1 MTGIFLGHSG
11 ENEHL
16 SSIRIIPGT
25 RLGTRVT
32 PRSQLPPNK
41 GDRSSAY
48 KLKEKLDMYQ
58 ARHEMGLGPKMI
70 CFQRIVEL
78 ELVWDMNCSFFDTH
92 THNHWWFER
101 VGFVWCTLKVAFRW
115 AEDDTSIPETSTACS
130 LFGSNPL
137 EQGSRMTWCGQIS
150 SQSWVRSM
158 QNGEDVR
165 FMCFWKSFVRIAVI
179 NLSGSAEQDAI
190 IVASPFWSFLVWI
203 SPCITDRQVKRRLVL
218 FLGEEQFSVNGWFA
232 CCFPAVGVLSKQT
245 RPAKHHVSWKAQRWV
260 LRWDDQDDSRLEDL
274 ENFTIHGWLT
284 CVISVHQTTCII
296 YKYI

>member
-92 THNHWWFER
+92 THNHW
-101 VGFVWCTLKVAFRW
+101 
-115 AEDDTSIPETSTACS
+115 
-130 LFGSNPL
+130 
-137 EQGSRMTWCGQIS
+137 
-150 SQSWVRSM
+150 
-158 QNGEDVR
+158 
-165 FMCFWKSFVRIAVI
+165 
-179 NLSGSAEQDAI
+179 
-190 IVASPFWSFLVWI
+190 
-203 SPCITDRQVKRRLVL
+203 
-218 FLGEEQFSVNGWFA
+218 
-232 CCFPAVGVLSKQT
+232 
-245 RPAKHHVSWKAQRWV
+245 
-260 LRWDDQDDSRLEDL
+260 
-274 ENFTIHGWLT
+274 
-284 CVISVHQTTCII
+284 
-296 YKYI
+296 

>member
-130 LFGSNPL
+130 LFGSKPP
-137 EQGSRMTWCGQIS
+137 GTG
-150 SQSWVRSM
+150 
-158 QNGEDVR
+158 
-165 FMCFWKSFVRIAVI
+165 F
-179 NLSGSAEQDAI
+179 
-190 IVASPFWSFLVWI
+190 
-203 SPCITDRQVKRRLVL
+203 
-218 FLGEEQFSVNGWFA
+218 
-232 CCFPAVGVLSKQT
+232 
-245 RPAKHHVSWKAQRWV
+245 
-260 LRWDDQDDSRLEDL
+260 QDDLMWANIFPKLSQEHAERRRCSFHVFLKIICS
-274 ENFTIHGWLT
+274 NS
-284 CVISVHQTTCII
+284 CYQSVRQRRTRCNNCC
-296 YKYI
+296 